1 MKLTP
6 LDIQHKEFRRAI
18 RGYNEEEVDS
28 FLDEVVKEFE
38 RLFNEN
44 IELKEKYEKA
54 NEKLK
59 QYEGLE
65 QTLQKTLLTAQQA
78 ADEIQNNAKKE
89 AELIIKDA
97 EVKAKELVQQ
107 VASNKHTLEKEALAL
122 KEAER
127 NFIDKFQEL
136 LNTFKETLD
145 KIKSGEKPSDV
156 FKAIK
161 LPSIEQVKERAE
173 NQAPVAEASQETQPL
188 KTEVNLEETQAMS
201 VSELGWQPQSEA
213 PEQTVTAKPEE
224 KAKKD
229 SSPSESV
236 NEEQAIKITLGTP
249 GSQSTSQEEEE
260 KLSESTPPKKPKA
273 VEIAEKMSSFF
284 DDDLGM
290 EENEAT
296 SQTKKSSETDIQE
309 IS

>member
-18 RGYNEEEVDS
+18 RGYNEEDVDS

-44 IELKEKYEKA
+44 VELKEKIEKA
-54 NEKLK
+54 NEKLQ
-59 QYEGLE
+59 QYEGIE
-65 QTLQKTLLTAQQA
+65 QTLQKALLTAQQA
-78 ADEIQNNAKKE
+78 ADDIQNNAKKE

-107 VASNKHTLEKEALAL
+107 VASDKQQLEKEALAL

-127 NFIDKFQEL
+127 TFLSKFERL
-136 LNTFKETLD
+136 LNSFKEMLD
-145 KIKSGEKPSDV
+145 KVQQGEKPSDV

-161 LPSIEQVKERAE
+161 LPTIETLKEEKEVVETKATSANNVDLEKTQAMTAAE
-173 NQAPVAEASQETQPL
+173 LGFTPQPAEASQQEAASESGNQL
-188 KTEVNLEETQAMS
+188 KEQKT
-201 VSELGWQPQSEA
+201 G
-213 PEQTVTAKPEE
+213 PEQT
-224 KAKKD
+224 
-229 SSPSESV
+229 
-236 NEEQAIKITLGTP
+236 IKVTLGSPTTTKTVP
-249 GSQSTSQEEEE
+249 DGQVEATQSQ
-260 KLSESTPPKKPKA
+260 KKPKA

-290 EENEAT
+290 DESDASAKE
-296 SQTKKSSETDIQE
+296 SKKVDDSNIQE